1 MLTVESHLESG
12 SVQYEIDDAVDM
24 CFVLYEGEDILAFA
38 SIDLLA
44 LTSTQ
49 VIEIGSFSLVVAK
62 ETLLVLLSLS
72 LCVSQGFEVFG
83 DIFFDPWGLEVD
95 QAEFQQED

>member
-12 SVQYEIDDAVDM
+12 SIQNEVDDTVDM
-24 CFVLYEGEDILAFA
+24 CFVLNEGEDVLAFT
-38 SIDLLA
+38 SIDLFA

-49 VIEIGSFSLVVAK
+49 VIEIGSLSLVVAK

-72 LCVSQGFEVFG
+72 LCVSQGFEVLG
-83 DIFFDPWGLEVD
+83 YVFFNPWGLEVD
-95 QAEFQQED
+95 QA

>member
-1 MLTVESHLESG
+1 MLTVESNLESG
-12 SVQYEIDDAVDM
+12 AIQNEIDDTVDM
-24 CFVLYEGEDILAFA
+24 CFVLNEREDVLAFT

-49 VIEIGSFSLVVAK
+49 VIEIRSLRLVIAK
-62 ETLLVLLSLS
+62 EALLVLLPLSLS
-72 LCVSQGFEVFG
+72 VSQGFEVFG
-83 DIFFDPWGLEVD
+83 HVFFDSWGLEVD